1 MRRLNSTEINFDTF
15 TKEAYDVA
23 EEIADEYLGKERK
36 DSTLKR
42 VKKISIGLPKPY
54 DEEVITS
61 EQAIKEQRY
70 KDRNFGKIKMQNGK
84 SGSKFLKKKKVF
96 WKNKKVVITG
106 CTGFKGSWLS
116 FILKRYGAKIYGIAL
131 KPQNKN
137 DIFTKSNLLKEIKFY
152 ECDINDSKKLKNLF
166 KKIKPDIT
174 FHLAAQSLVLV
185 GYQKKEETYKT
196 NIIGSSNVIEA
207 CRNLKKKTTLLITT
221 TDKVY
226 KNYNKKKYFKE
237 NDTIGGNDPY
247 SVSKAALEVLCDY
260 YLDLSKKDKFFS
272 LSVARSG
279 NVIGGGDWSANR
291 LFPDI
296 INALK
301 KNKEIVVR
309 SPNSTRPWQHV
320 LDPLY
325 GYLNLVEK
333 NFKNKKYCKAYNF
346 GPKNNSSEILN
357 INSFMVAYS

>member
-1 MRRLNSTEINFDTF
+1 
-15 TKEAYDVA
+15 
-23 EEIADEYLGKERK
+23 
-36 DSTLKR
+36 
-42 VKKISIGLPKPY
+42 
-54 DEEVITS
+54 
-61 EQAIKEQRY
+61 
-70 KDRNFGKIKMQNGK
+70 MQNGK

-96 WKNKKVVITG
+96 WKNKKVIITG

-152 ECDINDSKKLKNLF
+152 ECDINDSNKLKTLF
-166 KKIKPDIT
+166 EKIKPDIT
-174 FHLAAQSLVLV
+174 FHLAAQSLVLES
-185 GYQKKEETYKT
+185 YQKKEETYKT

-207 CRNLKKKTTLLITT
+207 CKNLKKKTTLLITT

-226 KNYNKKKYFKE
+226 KNYNNKKSFKE

-247 SVSKAALEVLCDY
+247 SASKAALEILCDY
-260 YLDLSKKDKFFS
+260 YLDLSKKDKYFS

-296 INALK
+296 INALRT
-301 KNKEIVVR
+301 NKEIIVR

-325 GYLNLVEK
+325 GYINLVEK
-333 NFKNKKYCKAYNF
+333 NFQSKKYCKAYNF
-346 GPKNNSSEILN
+346 GPKNNSSEKVINILN
-357 INSFMVAYS
+357 LIKNKIPKLKITIKKNKFYESKTLGLNSNMSKKELSYRQVWNLKESVEKTLNWYYSFLKKNSVDDLCLKDIKNFEDNY

>member
-1 MRRLNSTEINFDTF
+1 
-15 TKEAYDVA
+15 
-23 EEIADEYLGKERK
+23 
-36 DSTLKR
+36 
-42 VKKISIGLPKPY
+42 
-54 DEEVITS
+54 
-61 EQAIKEQRY
+61 
-70 KDRNFGKIKMQNGK
+70 MQNGK
-84 SGSKFLKKKKVF
+84 FGNKFINKKIKF
-96 WKNKKVVITG
+96 WKNKKVIITG

-131 KPQNKN
+131 KPQNIN
-137 DIFTKSNLLKEIKFY
+137 DIFTNSNFLKKIKFY
-152 ECDINDSKKLKNLF
+152 ECDINDSKKLKTLF
-166 KKIKPDIT
+166 KKIKPDVT
-174 FHLAAQSLVLV
+174 FHFAAQSLVSV
-185 GYQKKEETYKT
+185 GYKKKEETYKT

-226 KNYNKKKYFKE
+226 KNYNKKKLFKE
-237 NDTIGGNDPY
+237 NDRIGGNDPY
-247 SVSKAALEVLCDY
+247 SVSKAALEILCDY

-279 NVIGGGDWSANR
+279 NVIGGGDWSADR

-296 INALK
+296 MAAFAK
-301 KNKEIVVR
+301 KKKVIIR

-333 NFKNKKYCKAYNF
+333 NSKSKKYCNVYNF
-346 GPKNNSSEILN
+346 GPKNDSSDKVKNILKLVKKKMPGLKVIIKKN
-357 INSFMVAYS
+357 KFYESKYLGLSSYKSKKELSYKQIWNLNESVQKTLNWYCSYLNKSSVDNLCLEDIKNFEDNYK

>member
-1 MRRLNSTEINFDTF
+1 
-15 TKEAYDVA
+15 
-23 EEIADEYLGKERK
+23 
-36 DSTLKR
+36 
-42 VKKISIGLPKPY
+42 
-54 DEEVITS
+54 
-61 EQAIKEQRY
+61 
-70 KDRNFGKIKMQNGK
+70 MQNGK
-84 SGSKFLKKKKVF
+84 SGNKLLKKKKIF

-137 DIFTKSNLLKEIKFY
+137 DIFAKSNLLKKIKFY
-152 ECDINDSKKLKNLF
+152 ECDINNSKKLKTLF

-174 FHLAAQSLVLV
+174 FHLAAQSLVLL

-196 NIIGSSNVIEA
+196 NIIGSTNVIEA

-237 NDTIGGNDPY
+237 EDKIGGNDPY
-247 SVSKAALEVLCDY
+247 SASKAALEILCDY

-272 LSVARSG
+272 LCVARSG

-333 NFKNKKYCKAYNF
+333 IFKNKKYCKAYNF
-346 GPKNNSSEILN
+346 GPKNNSSEKVINVLN
-357 INSFMVAYS
+357 LIKNQIPKLKIIIKKNKFYESKTLGLNSNMSKKELSYRQVWNLKESVEKTLNWNYSFLKKKSVDNLCLKDIKNFEDNY

>member
-1 MRRLNSTEINFDTF
+1 
-15 TKEAYDVA
+15 
-23 EEIADEYLGKERK
+23 
-36 DSTLKR
+36 
-42 VKKISIGLPKPY
+42 
-54 DEEVITS
+54 
-61 EQAIKEQRY
+61 
-70 KDRNFGKIKMQNGK
+70 MQNGK
-84 SGSKFLKKKKVF
+84 SGIKFLKKKKLF

-116 FILKRYGAKIYGIAL
+116 FILKRYGAKIYGVAL
-131 KPQNKN
+131 KPKNKN
-137 DIFTKSNLLKEIKFY
+137 DIFAKSNLLKKIKFY
-152 ECDINDSKKLKNLF
+152 ECDINNSKKLKTLF

-174 FHLAAQSLVLV
+174 FHLAAQSLVLL

-196 NIIGSSNVIEA
+196 NIIGSTNVIEA

-237 NDTIGGNDPY
+237 NDIIGGNDPY

-346 GPKNNSSEILN
+346 GPKNNSSEKVINILN
-357 INSFMVAYS
+357 LIKNKIPKLKITIKKNKFYESKTLGLNSNMSKKELSYRQVWNFKESVEKTLNWYYSFLKKNSVDDLCIKDIKNFEDNY

>member
-1 MRRLNSTEINFDTF
+1 
-15 TKEAYDVA
+15 
-23 EEIADEYLGKERK
+23 
-36 DSTLKR
+36 
-42 VKKISIGLPKPY
+42 
-54 DEEVITS
+54 
-61 EQAIKEQRY
+61 
-70 KDRNFGKIKMQNGK
+70 MQNGK

-137 DIFTKSNLLKEIKFY
+137 DIFAKSNFIKEIKFY
-152 ECDINDSKKLKNLF
+152 ECDINDSKKLKTLF
-166 KKIKPDIT
+166 ERIKPDIT
-174 FHLAAQSLVLV
+174 FHLAAQSLVLL
-185 GYQKKEETYKT
+185 GYQRKEETYKT
-196 NIIGSSNVIEA
+196 NIIGSTNVIEA

-226 KNYNKKKYFKE
+226 KNNNKKKYFKE
-237 NDTIGGNDPY
+237 YDTIGGNDPY
-247 SVSKAALEVLCDY
+247 SASKAALEILCDY
-260 YLDLSKKDKFFS
+260 YLDISKNDKFFS

-296 INALK
+296 MNAFRK
-301 KNKEIVVR
+301 KKKVIIR

-333 NFKNKKYCKAYNF
+333 NFKSKKYCDAYNF
-346 GPKNNSSEILN
+346 GPKNDSSDKVKNVLKLVKKKIPKLKVIIKKNKYYESKYLGLNSYKSKKELSYKQIWNLN
-357 INSFMVAYS
+357 ESVQKTLNWYCSYLKKSSVDKLCFADIKNFEDNYK

>member
-1 MRRLNSTEINFDTF
+1 
-15 TKEAYDVA
+15 
-23 EEIADEYLGKERK
+23 
-36 DSTLKR
+36 
-42 VKKISIGLPKPY
+42 
-54 DEEVITS
+54 
-61 EQAIKEQRY
+61 
-70 KDRNFGKIKMQNGK
+70 MQNGK
-84 SGSKFLKKKKVF
+84 SGSKFLNKKKAF

-137 DIFTKSNLLKEIKFY
+137 DIFTKSNLLKKTKFY
-152 ECDINDSKKLKNLF
+152 ECDINDSKKIKAIF
-166 KKIKPDIT
+166 EKIKPDIT

-196 NIIGSSNVIEA
+196 NIIGSSNIIEA

-247 SVSKAALEVLCDY
+247 SVSKAALEILCDY

-279 NVIGGGDWSANR
+279 NVIGGGDWSAYR

-301 KNKEIVVR
+301 KNKEITLR
-309 SPNSTRPWQHV
+309 NPNSTRPWQHV

-346 GPKNNSSEILN
+346 GPKNNSSEKVINVLN
-357 INSFMVAYS
+357 LIKKQTPKLKIIIKKNKFYESKTLALNSNMSKKELSYRQVWNLKESIEKTLNWYLSFLKKGSVDDLCMKDIINFEDNY